1 MVDPGGERPGG
12 IRGLLMPYP
21 ISTAV
26 LFTITGAFPLFL
38 TGAYAVRLQDDL
50 DFGSAEL
57 GYAVSAY
64 FILGAIG
71 ANRLGPWIDRFGVSL
86 GLRLAASH
94 SVVSGLIIA
103 LVATNWQWL
112 AVGLAVAGFGNAF
125 SNLASN
131 RLIAARAGDTRQGVG
146 FGAKQAGIP
155 LASLTAGFLVSF
167 LSVDVPWERTYAI
180 FAGVAVV
187 LALVAP
193 TFREAGP
200 RPAQAERGVGDAFR
214 QLFVLAA
221 AGAFGGATGNA
232 LAVFVVDSFESAG
245 FSEAA
250 SARVLGFG
258 SGAAV
263 AARILVGRVI
273 DRRRSGGYPELFMLM
288 AVGVGGFGVLALAGG
303 NRVVL
308 LIGVMA
314 AFSAA
319 WGWPAVIYYTAVQ
332 NTSAPPATTTGF
344 VLTGVFT
351 GTIFGPPILGLI
363 ADNASFEWA
372 WGTAA
377 VMIGV
382 GAALVLAS
390 RAIGT
395 QREQA
400 AAS

>member
-1 MVDPGGERPGG
+1 MVDPRVERPRGL
-12 IRGLLMPYP
+12 RGLLAPYP
-21 ISTAV
+21 ITTAV

-50 DFGSAEL
+50 HFGSAEL

-64 FILGAIG
+64 FILGTIG
-71 ANRLGPWIDRFGVSL
+71 ANRLGPWIDRFGASL
-86 GLRLAASH
+86 GLRLAAFH

-103 LVATNWQWL
+103 LVATSWQWL

-131 RLIAARAGDTRQGVG
+131 RLVAARAGESRQGIG
-146 FGAKQAGIP
+146 FAAKQAGIP

-167 LSVDVPWERTYAI
+167 LSVDVPWERTYAV

-187 LALVAP
+187 LVIVAP
-193 TFREAGP
+193 GLQDGVRRTP
-200 RPAQAERGVGDAFR
+200 QKERGVGDAFA

-221 AGAFGGATGNA
+221 AGGFGGATGNA

-245 FSEAA
+245 FSEA
-250 SARVLGFG
+250 SAARILGFG

-263 AARILVGRVI
+263 VARILVGRVI
-273 DRRRSGGYPELFMLM
+273 DRRRSSGYPELFTLM
-288 AVGVGGFGVLALAGG
+288 AVGAVGFGVLALANG
-303 NRVVL
+303 NRAVM
-308 LIGVMA
+308 LIGVIA

-332 NTSAPPATTTGF
+332 NTSGPPATTTGF

-382 GAALVLAS
+382 GATLVLGS
-390 RAIGT
+390 RAIGSHRKQT
-395 QREQA
+395 TT
-400 AAS
+400 S